1 VKKNSLVFSLVLA
14 FLALL
19 SLFAC
24 GPKSSN
30 LNVGMNEFAFV
41 PNTFT
46 VPASTQVI
54 LNLNNIGTLEHEY
67 VIMILGKEA
76 SLPFDADDETNI
88 YWEHELLAGE
98 SATVEFTSPSEP
110 GEYQVVCGT
119 PGHLEQGMKGTLIV
133 TQ

>member
-1 VKKNSLVFSLVLA
+1 MKKNTLVFSLI
-14 FLALL
+14 LALMAVL
-19 SLFAC
+19 PLTAC
-24 GPKSSN
+24 GPKSTT
-30 LNVGMNEFAFV
+30 LNVEMNEFAFV

-46 VPASTQVI
+46 VPASTPVT
-54 LNLNNIGTLEHEY
+54 LNLKNTGTLEHEY
-67 VIMILGKEA
+67 VIMILGKDA
-76 SLPFDADDETNI
+76 TLPFDADDEPNV